1 VALVLRRDAVVAFP
15 KPRRELAMPDDTALT
30 PPAPHAAAAD
40 RAAPRAPDPG
50 RRAAAG
56 LIATAPWVLSSAVR
70 AQANWPTRPVKFIN
84 PFPAG
89 GATDTLS
96 RLYCAR
102 MSEITGQQWV
112 VENIGGGGGDIG
124 VAAYARA
131 QPDGYTL
138 GLGGV
143 ASHGISPT
151 LKAGKLPFDANRDFT
166 FVSTLW
172 ALPNF
177 LVGNLGL
184 PANNLAELI
193 ELLRRNPGKFNYAS
207 AGLGT
212 TLHLAGEMFKL
223 LAGVNMT
230 HVPYRGAAP
239 AMTDILGGQ
248 VQMIFDNIPGALAQY
263 RPGKVRGYGVTSAA
277 RSPVVPEMPA
287 IAEAL
292 PGFDVVSWTTV
303 TGPANLPP
311 AIVERMSAFT
321 RQALES
327 ASLKKDFFD
336 RGATAVWR
344 TPQETVAYRA
354 SEEKRLGEIIRAAK
368 ITLD

>member
-1 VALVLRRDAVVAFP
+1 MPVPFRAV
-15 KPRRELAMPDDTALT
+15 PR
-30 PPAPHAAAAD
+30 PA
-40 RAAPRAPDPG
+40 
-50 RRAAAG
+50 RRAALRLAG
-56 LIATAPWVLSSAVR
+56 GAIAAPFVVGADAR
-70 AQANWPTRPVKFIN
+70 AQSAWPNRPVRYIN

-96 RLYCAR
+96 RLYCVK
-102 MSEITGQQWV
+102 MSEVTGQQWV

-124 VAAYARA
+124 VSTYARA

-151 LKAGKLPFDANRDFT
+151 LKAGKLPFDAAKDFT

-177 LVGNLGL
+177 LVTNLDF
-184 PANNLAELI
+184 PANSVPELI
-193 ELLRRNPGKFNYAS
+193 ALLKRNPGKYNYGS

-212 TLHLAGEMFKL
+212 TLHLSGEMFKL
-223 LAGVNMT
+223 LAGVSIT
-230 HVPYRGAAP
+230 HIPYRGAAP
-239 AMTDILGGQ
+239 AMIDVIANQ

-263 RPGKVRGYGVTSAA
+263 KAGKVKGLAVTTAA
-277 RSPVVPEMPA
+277 RSPVVPDLPSL
-287 IAEAL
+287 AEFL
-292 PGFDVVSWTTV
+292 PGFDVTSWTTV
-303 TGPANLPP
+303 TGPAGLPP
-311 AIVERMSAFT
+311 AVVERLSMFSK
-321 RQALES
+321 QALES
-327 ASLKKDFFD
+327 ESLKKDFFD

-344 TPQETVAYRA
+344 TPQATVDYRA
-354 SEEKRLGEIIRAAK
+354 SEEARLGDLIRRAK

>member
-1 VALVLRRDAVVAFP
+1 MTDPTRPTQDPANTPATDHAPEHAVAENHTRRRLRRGTVGLVL
-15 KPRRELAMPDDTALT
+15 
-30 PPAPHAAAAD
+30 
-40 RAAPRAPDPG
+40 AAPWIIGSQA
-50 RRAAAG
+50 
-56 LIATAPWVLSSAVR
+56 R
-70 AQANWPTRPVKFIN
+70 AQAAWPVRPVKFIN

-96 RLYCAR
+96 RLYCAK
-102 MSEITGQQWV
+102 MSELTGQQWV

-124 VAAYARA
+124 VAAYARS

-177 LVGNLGL
+177 LVGNQNL
-184 PANNLAELI
+184 PANTVPELI
-193 ELLRRNPGKFNYAS
+193 ELLRRNPGKYNYAS

-212 TLHLAGEMFKL
+212 TLHLAGELFKL
-223 LAGVNMT
+223 LAGVDMT

-239 AMTDILGGQ
+239 AMTDLIGGQ

-263 RPGKVRGYGVTSAA
+263 RPGKVKGFGVTSAA
-277 RSPVVPEMPA
+277 RSPVVPDIPA
-287 IAEAL
+287 IAEFL

-303 TGPANLPP
+303 TGPAGLP
-311 AIVERMSAFT
+311 AAVVERMSGFT

-336 RGATAVWR
+336 RGASAVWR
-344 TPQETVAYRA
+344 SPQETVAYRA
-354 SEEKRLGEIIRAAK
+354 SEEKRLGDIIRAAK